1 MLTLQ
6 ALTFIEGNNR
16 TGWPIWNYATGKGA
30 KPVRIIQ
37 LNSGEVRTHA
47 RCKTT
52 RTWENF
58 NNRETN
64 MIPFSGELQEF
75 CERE

>member
-1 MLTLQ
+1 MLILQ
-6 ALTFIEGNNR
+6 ALTYIEGNDR
-16 TGWPIWNYATGKGA
+16 TGGPIWNYATGTGA
-30 KPVRIIQ
+30 KPDRIIQ
-37 LNSGEVRTHA
+37 LNSGEVHTHGS
-47 RCKTT
+47 CKTT

-64 MIPFSGELQEF
+64 MILFSGELQEF